1 MKMHQY
7 TVYSNMQNQ
16 IQYQNQRAVRTCSCC
31 GQTGHTITNCTSP
44 QVIRFQEDA
53 AAAAITASSVEVLK
67 LRRPFT
73 NTSLPILKAVAANI
87 RIETSVSNLTV
98 DYLTHLLACCYWNMR
113 NPAGSHANI
122 HDPFRLS
129 QLDEI
134 CRQAATNAIRE
145 QDEARVRQERLEAQQ
160 QQRQRAA
167 ADAERNLQLFLRQ
180 QQRYAAEHI
189 LIENQRQHTR
199 QAFIQARLPVPQ
211 SVAQPFVAAATEP
224 AAPMLCLCCNS
235 AEHNINNCKNYRGMP
250 SMFKILALVCPRQE
264 FRKRLQQHPNLY
276 THLAFAIQSKFVP
289 AECRDCVLA
298 MNEITDNYY
307 QQEKYVR
314 LRTDLQEYNIEYA
327 YEQETGL
334 TIETNVIHDPCIMFY
349 QSLIETSIDIDFTNT
364 NDQDFIAECIRIS
377 EMINV
382 NVNRPSIDIT
392 LGVKARPPLLTDD
405 AKASAVD
412 ADADDD
418 DDEEQ
423 SSCAVCLGGW
433 DAKYPT
439 ITFGCN
445 HDMCSRCV
453 NTFFKT
459 PSRPSCHLCRQP
471 IRHIS
476 VPSEAVNQDLFQ
488 GITVKILRQNSAV

>member
-1 MKMHQY
+1 MHQY
-7 TVYSNMQNQ
+7 TVYSNIKMSQNQ

-31 GQTGHTITNCTSP
+31 GQQGHAITNCNSP
-44 QVIRFQEDA
+44 QVLRFMDDA

-87 RIETSVSNLTV
+87 RIEPSVSNLIV
-98 DYLTHLLACCYWNMR
+98 DYLTHLLACFYWNR
-113 NPAGSHANI
+113 YNPAGLHANT
-122 HDPFRLS
+122 
-129 QLDEI
+129 LDELHLLYQT

-145 QDEARVRQERLEAQQ
+145 QDEARIRQERLEAQQ

-224 AAPMLCLCCNS
+224 AAPLLCLCCNS

-488 GITVKILRQNSAV
+488 GISVRILRQNSAV

>member
-31 GQTGHTITNCTSP
+31 GQQGHSINICNSP
-44 QVIRFQEDA
+44 QVLRFREDA
-53 AAAAITASSVEVLK
+53 TAAAITASSVDVLK

-73 NTSLPILKAVAANI
+73 NTSLPILKAVAGNM
-87 RIETSVSNLTV
+87 RIEPSVSNLTV
-98 DYLTHLLACCYWNMR
+98 DYLTHLLACFYWNNH
-113 NPAGSHANI
+113 NPAGSPANT
-122 HDPFRLS
+122 R
-129 QLDEI
+129 DELHLLYQTS
-134 CRQAATNAIRE
+134 RQAATNAVRE
-145 QDEARVRQERLEAQQ
+145 QDQERIRQERLEAQQ

-211 SVAQPFVAAATEP
+211 SVAQPFAPATTEL
-224 AAPMLCLCCNS
+224 AAPLLCLCCNS
-235 AEHNINNCKNYRGMP
+235 AEHNINNCKNYRGIP
-250 SMFKILALVCPRQE
+250 SMFKILAIVYNSQE
-264 FRKRLQQHPNLY
+264 FRKKLQQHPNLY

-298 MNEITDNYY
+298 MNEITDYY
-307 QQEKYVR
+307 YNQQEKYVR

-327 YEQETGL
+327 YQQETGL
-334 TIETNVIHDPCIMFY
+334 ALETNVIHDPCFGLY

-382 NVNRPSIDIT
+382 NVNGPRPIDIT

-412 ADADDD
+412 ADADD
-418 DDEEQ
+418 EEQ
-423 SSCAVCLGGW
+423 SCAVCLGEW
-433 DAKYPT
+433 DVKYPN

-459 PSRPSCHLCRQP
+459 PTRPKCHLCRQS
-471 IRHIS
+471 ICHIS
-476 VPSEAVNQDLFQ
+476 VPSEAVNSELFHDV
-488 GITVKILRQNSAV
+488 TVRILRQNSTV

>member
-1 MKMHQY
+1 M
-7 TVYSNMQNQ
+7 SQNQ

-145 QDEARVRQERLEAQQ
+145 QNEDRVRQERLEAQQ

-211 SVAQPFVAAATEP
+211 SVAQPFTPAAAAAQ
-224 AAPMLCLCCNS
+224 AAPLLCLCCNS
-235 AEHNINNCKNYRGMP
+235 AEHNINNCKNYRGIP
-250 SMFKILALVCPRQE
+250 SMFKILALVCTSQE
-264 FRKRLQQHPNLY
+264 FRKKLQQHPNLY

-289 AECRDCVLA
+289 AECRDCVRA
-298 MNEITDNYY
+298 MNEITDYY
-307 QQEKYVR
+307 YNQQEKYVR

-327 YEQETGL
+327 YQQETGL
-334 TIETNVIHDPCIMFY
+334 ALETNVIHDPRFGLY
-349 QSLIETSIDIDFTNT
+349 QSIIETSVDIDFTNT

-382 NVNRPSIDIT
+382 NVNSPSIDIT

-405 AKASAVD
+405 AKATAVD

-423 SSCAVCLGGW
+423 SSCAVCLGAW

-471 IRHIS
+471 IRHIT
-476 VPSEAVNQDLFQ
+476 VPSEAVNSDLFQ
-488 GITVKILRQNSAV
+488 GISVRILRTNSTV